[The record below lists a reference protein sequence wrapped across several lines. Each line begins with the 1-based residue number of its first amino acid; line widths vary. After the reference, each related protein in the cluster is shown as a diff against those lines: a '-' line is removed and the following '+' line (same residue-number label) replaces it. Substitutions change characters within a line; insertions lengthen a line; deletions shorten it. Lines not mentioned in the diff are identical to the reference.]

1 MTKALI
7 KLKMIIKKYKFL
19 TNLENDIN
27 IYLKYQPLN
36 IQRKFKKNKISVK
49 HVNELLFS
57 LKTVREILLYE
68 IESLDDIEREVITT
82 LCMQRKSP
90 QLVSIECYVGLTTVY
105 RIINNFALRLYYI
118 TLKNRD
124 FEKSVNYVINQLKN
138 NL

>member
-1 MTKALI
+1 MTKTLI

-82 LCMQRKSP
+82 LCMQGKSP